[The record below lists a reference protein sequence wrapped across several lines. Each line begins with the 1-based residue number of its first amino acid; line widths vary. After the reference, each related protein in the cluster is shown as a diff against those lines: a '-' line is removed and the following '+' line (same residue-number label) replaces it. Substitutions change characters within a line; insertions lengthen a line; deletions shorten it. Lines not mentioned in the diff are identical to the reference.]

1 MSVRNIHKFK
11 RIETRAPR
19 SNLDTTKGIIEY
31 VGIPTVHEFLEW
43 ATSKKERGSASI
55 GPSKAISVEFSE
67 TGLDKPMESNPT
79 FKAFLEVVPILDHMP
94 EDEVLDGYIARNTY
108 SGRVRLIRRYYGI
121 TARK

>member
-79 FKAFLEVVPILDHMP
+79 FKAFLDRQVYSVEW
-94 EDEVLDGYIARNTY
+94 DGGYGLFDYFIK
-108 SGRVRLIRRYYGI
+108 IRE
-121 TARK
+121 